1 MVQFEWHPE
10 KAHKDLIKHGISFD
24 EAATVFGDPLAVTID
39 DPDHSQE
46 ERRLLTT
53 GLSQRQRLMIVAHTD
68 RDGRVRIVSA
78 RDVTAAERKQYE
90 SGE

>member
-1 MVQFEWHPE
+1 VQFEWHPE
-10 KAHKDLIKHGISFD
+10 KAHKNLTKHGVSFD

-46 ERRLLTT
+46 EPRFLTT
-53 GLSQRQRLMIVAHTD
+53 GLSKRQRLIIVAHT
-68 RDGRVRIVSA
+68 GRESQVRIFSA
-78 RDVTAAERKQYE
+78 RDVTRAERKQYE

>member
-1 MVQFEWHPE
+1 VVFEWDPE
-10 KAHKDLIKHGISFD
+10 KAHKNLAKHAVSFD

-46 ERRLLTT
+46 EQRFFTT
-53 GLSQRQRLMIVAHTD
+53 GLSRRQRLLIVAHTD
-68 RDGRVRIVSA
+68 RQGRVRIITA
-78 RDVTAAERKQYE
+78 REVTATEREQYE

>member
-10 KAHKDLIKHGISFD
+10 KAQKNLIKHGISFD

-53 GLSQRQRLMIVAHTD
+53 GLSPRQRLIIVAHTD
-68 RDGRVRIVSA
+68 EMGGLGFSA
-78 RDVTAAERKQYE
+78 R
-90 SGE
+90 GM

>member
-1 MVQFEWHPE
+1 MEDV
-10 KAHKDLIKHGISFD
+10 LSFD

-46 ERRLLTT
+46 ERRFLTT
-53 GLSQRQRLMIVAHTD
+53 GLSQRQRLIIVAHTD
-68 RDGRVRIVSA
+68 RDGRVRVVSA
-78 RDVTAAERKQYE
+78 RDVIPAERKQYE